1 MTPFITL
8 EDSMG
13 RRTDA
18 LSPPNCCLVVMLSAG
33 VPKKVVVPHGAT
45 VMLASCT
52 GLFWVRYGGSATL
65 PVADILDGTAPELN
79 PAARSVAGLSSL
91 GLIAPADCILNL
103 CFYR

>member
-8 EDSMG
+8 EDAMG

-18 LSPPNCCLVVMLSAG
+18 LNAPDCCLVVMLSAG
-33 VPKKVVVPHGAT
+33 VPKQVAVPSGAA

-52 GLFWVRYGGSATL
+52 GLFWVRYGGPAVL
-65 PVADILDGTAPELN
+65 PTADILDGTAPELN

-91 GLIAPADCILNL
+91 GLVAPADCVLNL
-103 CFYR
+103 SFYR

>member
-8 EDSMG
+8 EDAMG

-18 LSPPNCCLVVMLSAG
+18 LNAPDCCLVVMLSSG
-33 VPKKVVVPHGAT
+33 VPKQVAVPHGAA

-52 GLFWVRYGGSATL
+52 GPFWVRYDGPAAL
-65 PVADILDGTAPELN
+65 PAVDIFDGTAPELN

-91 GLIAPADCILNL
+91 GLVAPADCVLNL